1 MSWSFLLDEL
11 RDDPLAIGYAGMDD
25 QQRMDSLEDDSARPA
40 PDLIQ
45 IEAAQLYDAIDRVEY
60 TALSASQQ
68 DRVKIILSLGR
79 INTSQG
85 TQARA
90 EILEIFPPG
99 GDTITALTTLI
110 TNRTQSRAQELRIGS
125 LNLVLMA
132 NARAALGG

>member
-85 TQARA
+85 TQARD